1 MHGSLE
7 DREDK
12 DWVVSQVVSVA
23 AIAFYDTTTEG
34 HTTSKPTDYLSTWRQ
49 YSTLDGSFCATA

>member
-12 DWVVSQVVSVA
+12 DWVDSQVVSVA

-34 HTTSKPTDYLSTWRQ
+34 HTTSKPTDYLSEHVETV
-49 YSTLDGSFCATA
+49 